1 MTTAWW
7 RGLAPVR
14 VEVECSGAT
23 HQVLWMD
30 GVVRAPSHPEA
41 EVERTLATLAGE
53 RLACIELMDIWA
65 RHQADL
71 RVLALTSRGPGDPI
85 TLRPPGQFPGGPGAG
100 PPGRAGWPVP
110 SPLAGA
116 ATVSRVGLLPTA
128 AHATRRS
135 PQIGAR
141 PRPALGGGPF
151 DDPLIRLIT
160 TGGQLGDRL
169 AAQVAATWA
178 ERLATGDPAAGGK
191 YPALATALYGRASAA
206 VRAWLGDPRIDVAVE
221 MIPAPERPGISRGE
235 SGITAALPF
244 AWISEVWTP
253 GLAVLL
259 GRFTLRTLESDDHHL
274 VLETI
279 GSGLGPT
286 SAVTIGF

>member
-1 MTTAWW
+1 MTLAWW
-7 RGLAPVR
+7 RGLAPVQ
-14 VEVECSGAT
+14 VEVECSGET
-23 HQVLWMD
+23 HQVLWAD
-30 GVVRAPSHPEA
+30 GVVRAPNHPEA

-53 RLACIELMDIWA
+53 SLACIELMDIWA

-71 RVLALTSRGPGDPI
+71 RVLALTSRGPTDLI

-100 PPGRAGWPVP
+100 PPGRAGRPVP
-110 SPLAGA
+110 SPPAGA
-116 ATVSRVGLLPTA
+116 ATWSRVSMLSTA
-128 AHATRRS
+128 AYAPRRG

-141 PRPALGGGPF
+141 QRPPLGGGPF
-151 DDPLIRLIT
+151 DDPLIRLLT

-169 AAQVAATWA
+169 AAQVAAIWA

-191 YPALATALYGRASAA
+191 YPALSAALYGRASAA

-221 MIPAPERPGISRGE
+221 MIPATERPSISRGE

-259 GRFTLRTLESDDHHL
+259 GRFTLRTLEFDDRHL
-274 VLETI
+274 VLETV
-279 GSGLGPT
+279 GSSLGPT
-286 SAVTIGF
+286 SAMTIGY